1 MQDYYTP
8 KGKHLTLA
16 DRRKKRK
23 PIGSLSMLAFHHP
36 TTVDKEPCFVILYN
50 NMLLQESQ

>member
-23 PIGSLSMLAFHHP
+23 PIGSLSMLAFH
-36 TTVDKEPCFVILYN
+36 L
-50 NMLLQESQ
+50 ESIKAKTPGIFY

>member
-23 PIGSLSMLAFHHP
+23 PIGSLSRLAFHHP
-36 TTVDKEPCFVILYN
+36 TTVDKEPVKVKISLTFYYFPR
-50 NMLLQESQ
+50 